1 MSRDPRGDTR
11 KTRERRS
18 DFAWGSLTSTL
29 ATGAVL
35 GIVNA
40 LLTIALVSLI
50 FRGELAES
58 LPLGIGLGL
67 TSSAVI
73 GFIIAARSSFSGVY
87 AGVQDSSAAIIG
99 LSAVSITGAL
109 VGSAGLSTVVA
120 MVAATSLATGVVL
133 LAMGYL
139 GWGEIARYIPF
150 PVIGGLLAGTGYLIL
165 TGTLGILGVTAVSDL
180 SSGDA
185 VGLIWPALALA
196 TAFFIAA
203 RRGWSSRSYL
213 VFLVAAV
220 GGFHILSGLSGVDR
234 AASLDR
240 GWLLGPFPEGGI
252 WPDSVVSSFIEADWG
267 AIAGEVPGLVTVL
280 IVVPITLL
288 LYISALEVETRIDVD
303 MNRELQA
310 TGWANVAAGVIGG
323 PPGYMYMSD
332 TAITSRLLGQRRG
345 PALVAPALIML
356 VVALGGAMLELI
368 PQFVI
373 GGLLLFVGA
382 EFAYEWLWVSRRR
395 MSKPDYTLMWGIL
408 VVIAT
413 IGFLPGVLAG
423 LIAATFLFVV
433 RYSRIDVVKHEFTGA
448 DRRSNI
454 ERSLVETDYLRDK
467 GSVVV
472 GFQLQGFIFF
482 GTASRIL
489 GRLRKLIDEPDPPE
503 MVIVDFKRVTGVD
516 SSAIAVFE
524 RVTLLAREKRLR
536 LVVTDLA
543 ESQRSQFESLIA
555 TYADVVVLQSDLDH
569 GIAWCEEQILA
580 GADLVATNGHELLGD
595 LAHDLAAYLVDREFA
610 PGEVL
615 MRQGDPSPGIYLIR
629 SGRATVLL
637 DGLDGKAKRLRTL
650 LGGTVLGEISLYRDE
665 PCTAT
670 VVADDYSEVLHLTPD
685 RFADLCRSDPRLAA
699 ELHAF
704 VARALAGRVSHANR
718 AIQVL
723 RD

>member
-1 MSRDPRGDTR
+1 MKRVPRGGVGR
-11 KTRERRS
+11 SAELLS
-18 DFAWGSLTSTL
+18 DFVPGSITSTL

-58 LPLGIGLGL
+58 LPLGIGFAL

-73 GFIIAARSSFSGVY
+73 GFIVAARSSFSGVY

-99 LSAVSITGAL
+99 LSAASLTAVA
-109 VGSAGLSTVVA
+109 VGSAGLSSVVA
-120 MVAATSLATGVVL
+120 MVAATSLTTGLVL

-139 GWGEIARYIPF
+139 GWGEIARYVPF

-165 TGTLGILGVTAVSDL
+165 SGTLGILGVDSASAL
-180 SSGDA
+180 FSGNA
-185 VGLIWPALALA
+185 PGLLWPALALA
-196 TAFFIAA
+196 TVFFIAA

-213 VFLVAAV
+213 VFLTAAV
-220 GGFHILSGLSGVDR
+220 GGFHILIGLSGVGR
-234 AASLDR
+234 AAALDR
-240 GWLLGPFPEGGI
+240 GWLLGPFPEGGV
-252 WPDSVVSSFIEADWG
+252 WPGTVVSYFADADWS
-267 AIAGEVPGLVTVL
+267 AVAGEIPGLVTVL

-288 LYISALEVETRIDVD
+288 LYISALEIETRVDVD

-332 TAITSRLLGQRRG
+332 TVITSRLLGPRRG
-345 PALVAPALIML
+345 PALVAPALIVL
-356 VVALGGAMLELI
+356 VVALGGTMLELI

-395 MSKPDYTLMWGIL
+395 MSRSDYTLMWGIL

-423 LIAATFLFVV
+423 LIAAAVLFVV

-454 ERSLVETDYLRDK
+454 ERSLVETDYLRDN

-489 GRLRKLIDEPDPPE
+489 GRLRALLDEPDPPE
-503 MVIVDFKRVTGVD
+503 MVIMDFKRVTGVD
-516 SSAIAVFE
+516 SSAVAAFE
-524 RVTLLAREKRLR
+524 RVTLFAREMRLHFIF
-536 LVVTDLA
+536 TDLA
-543 ESQRSQFESLIA
+543 AAQRSQFEGLFEAYPNVVSL
-555 TYADVVVLQSDLDH
+555 QPDLDH
-569 GIAWCEEQILA
+569 GMAWCEEQILA
-580 GADLVATNGHELLGD
+580 NVDLIAANGHELLEG
-595 LAHDLAAYLVDREFA
+595 LAHDLAAYLVNRKFA

-615 MRQGDPSPGIYLIR
+615 MRRGDPSPGIYLIR
-629 SGRATVLL
+629 TGRATVLL
-637 DGLDGKAKRLRTL
+637 DGLDGEAKRLRTL
-650 LGGTVLGEISLYRDE
+650 LAGTVLGEISLYRDE

>member
-1 MSRDPRGDTR
+1 MG
-11 KTRERRS
+11 ELRS
-18 DFAWGSLTSTL
+18 DFAPGSLTSTL

-50 FRGELAES
+50 FRGDLAES
-58 LPLGIGLGL
+58 LPLGVGLGL

-73 GFIIAARSSFSGVY
+73 GLVIAIRSSFSGVY

-120 MVAATSLATGVVL
+120 MVAATSIATGVVL

-139 GWGEIARYIPF
+139 GWGEIARYVPF
-150 PVIGGLLAGTGYLIL
+150 PVIGGLLAGTGYLII
-165 TGTLGILGVTAVSDL
+165 TGALGILGVSSVSDVF
-180 SSGDA
+180 SGDTS
-185 VGLIWPALALA
+185 GLLWPALALA
-196 TAFFIAA
+196 LAFFVAA
-203 RRGWSSRSYL
+203 RRGWSSRAYL
-213 VFLVAAV
+213 IFLTVAIGSFHLVA
-220 GGFHILSGLSGVDR
+220 GLSGVEKST
-234 AASLDR
+234 ALDR
-240 GWLLGPFPEGGI
+240 GWLLGPFPDSGI
-252 WPDSVVSSFIEADWG
+252 WPRTAVFSFIEADWG
-267 AIAGEVPGLVTVL
+267 AIAGELPGLVTVL

-288 LYISALEVETRIDVD
+288 LYISALEIETRVDVD

-310 TGWANVAAGVIGG
+310 TGWANVAGGFIGG

-332 TAITSRLLGQRRG
+332 TVITSRLLGPRRG
-345 PALVAPALIML
+345 PALVAPAWIIL
-356 VVALGGAMLELI
+356 VVALGGTMLELI

-382 EFAYEWLWVSRRR
+382 EFAYEWIWVSRRR
-395 MSKPDYTLMWGIL
+395 MSKPDYALMWGIL

-454 ERSLVETDYLRDK
+454 ERSLVETDYLSDN

-489 GRLRKLIDEPDPPE
+489 GRVRALLDDPDPPE
-503 MVIVDFKRVTGVD
+503 MVIIDFKRVTGVD
-516 SSAIAVFE
+516 SSAVAVFE
-524 RVTLLAREKRLR
+524 RVTMFAREKRLR
-536 LVVTDLA
+536 FIFTDLA
-543 ESQRSQFESLIA
+543 ETQRSQFETLIA
-555 TYADVVVLQSDLDH
+555 TYPDVVTLQPDLDH
-569 GIAWCEEQILA
+569 GIAWCEEQILS
-580 GADLVATNGHELLGD
+580 GADLVATTGHELLGGLERD
-595 LAHDLAAYLVDREFA
+595 LAEYLVDRTFE

-629 SGRATVLL
+629 TGRATVLL
-637 DGLDGKAKRLRTL
+637 DGLDGQAKRLRTL

-670 VVADDYSEVLHLTPD
+670 VVADDQSEVLHLTPE
-685 RFADLCRSDPRLAA
+685 RFADLCRSDPPLAA

-704 VARALAGRVSHANR
+704 VARVLAGRVSHANR

>member
-1 MSRDPRGDTR
+1 MSRDPRGGTGNR
-11 KTRERRS
+11 QELRS
-18 DFAWGSLTSTL
+18 DFLPGAVTSTL

-35 GIVNA
+35 GVVNA

-50 FRGELAES
+50 FRGDLADS

-73 GFIIAARSSFSGVY
+73 GLIIAALSSFSGVY

-99 LSAVSITGAL
+99 LSAVSITGVL

-139 GWGEIARYIPF
+139 GWGEIARYVPF

-165 TGTLGILGVTAVSDL
+165 TGTLGILDIDSVSDL
-180 SSGDA
+180 FSDNA
-185 VGLIWPALALA
+185 VGLFWPALALA

-213 VFLVAAV
+213 VFLATAV
-220 GGFHILSGLSGVDR
+220 GGFHILAGMSGVSR
-234 AASLDR
+234 AAALDR

-252 WPDSVVSSFIEADWG
+252 WPGWVVTSFVEADWG
-267 AIAGEVPGLVTVL
+267 VIAGELAGLVTVL

-288 LYISALEVETRIDVD
+288 LYISALEIETRVDVD
-303 MNRELQA
+303 MNKELQA
-310 TGWANVAAGVIGG
+310 TGWANLAAGVIGG

-332 TAITSRLLGQRRG
+332 TVITSRLLGKRRG
-345 PALVAPALIML
+345 PALVAPALIIL
-356 VVALGGAMLELI
+356 VVALGGATLELI

-395 MSKPDYTLMWGIL
+395 MSIPDYTLMWGIL

-413 IGFLPGVLAG
+413 IGFLTGVLAG

-454 ERSLVETDYLRDK
+454 ERSLVETDYLRDN
-467 GSVVV
+467 GSVMV

-489 GRLRKLIDEPDPPE
+489 GRLRILLDEPDPPK
-503 MVIVDFKRVTGVD
+503 MVILDFKRVTGVD
-516 SSAIAVFE
+516 SSAVAVFE
-524 RVTLLAREKRLR
+524 RVILFAREKALNF
-536 LVVTDLA
+536 VFTDLA
-543 ESQRSQFESLIA
+543 ETQRSQFASLIA
-555 TYADVVVLQSDLDH
+555 TYADVVNVQSDLDH
-569 GIAWCEEQILA
+569 GIAWCEERILA
-580 GADLVATNGHELLGD
+580 GADLVASDGHEPLGD
-595 LAHDLAAYLVDREFA
+595 LADHLAAYLVDRKFA

-670 VVADDYSEVLHLTPD
+670 VVTDEESEVLHLTPD
-685 RFADLCRSDPRLAA
+685 RFADLCRADPRLAA

-704 VARALAGRVSHANR
+704 VARALAGRVGHANR

>member
-1 MSRDPRGDTR
+1 MIRDPQGRAG
-11 KTRERRS
+11 KTRGLRA
-18 DFAWGSLTSTL
+18 DFAPGAVISTL
-29 ATGAVL
+29 ATGVVL

-50 FRGELAES
+50 FRGELARS
-58 LPLGIGLGL
+58 LPLGIGLAL

-73 GFIIAARSSFSGVY
+73 GFVVAARSSFSGVY

-99 LSAVSITGAL
+99 LSAVSITAVL

-120 MVAATSLATGVVL
+120 MVATTSLATGVVL

-139 GWGEIARYIPF
+139 GWGEIARYVPF

-165 TGTLGILGVTAVSDL
+165 TGALGILGVDSVSDL
-180 SSGDA
+180 TADNA
-185 VGLIWPALALA
+185 VGLVWPALALGA
-196 TAFFIAA
+196 VFFVAA

-213 VFLVAAV
+213 IFLAAAV
-220 GGFHILSGLSGVDR
+220 GGFHVVAALSGVGR
-234 AASLDR
+234 TAGLDR
-240 GWLLGPFPEGGI
+240 GWLLGPFPEGGV
-252 WPDSVVSSFIEADWG
+252 WPGSVVSYFVEADWA
-267 AIAGEVPGLVTVL
+267 AIAGELPGLVTVL

-288 LYISALEVETRIDVD
+288 LYISALEFETRVDVD
-303 MNRELQA
+303 MNRELQV
-310 TGWANVAAGVIGG
+310 TGWANVAAGLVGG

-332 TAITSRLLGQRRG
+332 TVVTSRLLGQRRG
-345 PALVAPALIML
+345 PALVAPALIIF
-356 VVALGGAMLELI
+356 VVALGGEVLELI

-382 EFAYEWLWVSRRR
+382 EFAYEWLWASRRR
-395 MSKPDYTLMWGIL
+395 MTVPDYTLMWGIL
-408 VVIAT
+408 VVIAVV
-413 IGFLPGVLAG
+413 GFLPGVLTG
-423 LIAATFLFVV
+423 LIAAIVLFVF
-433 RYSRIDVVKHEFTGA
+433 RYSRIAVVKNEFTGA
-448 DRRSNI
+448 ERRSNI
-454 ERSLVETDYLRDK
+454 ERSLVETDYLRDHA
-467 GSVVV
+467 SVVV

-489 GRLRKLIDEPDPPE
+489 EHLRALLDAPDPPE
-503 MVIVDFKRVTGVD
+503 MVIMDFRQVTGVD
-516 SSAIAVFE
+516 SSAVALFE
-524 RVTLLAREKRLR
+524 RVSLFARDKRLQ
-536 LVVTDLA
+536 LVLTDLA
-543 ESQRSQFESLIA
+543 ESQRSQFGSLIA
-555 TYADVVVLQSDLDH
+555 AYPDVVEVQPDLDH
-569 GIAWCEEQILA
+569 GIAWCEEQVLA
-580 GADLVATNGHELLGD
+580 GADLATSNGHEPLGD
-595 LAHDLAAYLVDREFA
+595 LANDLASYLIRRDVA

-629 SGRATVLL
+629 SGQATVLL

-650 LGGTVLGEISLYRDE
+650 LGGTVLGEISLYRNE

-670 VVADDYSEVLHLTPD
+670 VVADDKCEVLHLTPE

-704 VARALAGRVSHANR
+704 VARVLAGRVSHANR

>member
-1 MSRDPRGDTR
+1 MRRDPRGGAGRRWDL
-11 KTRERRS
+11 RS
-18 DFAWGSLTSTL
+18 DFVPGSITSTL
-29 ATGAVL
+29 AAGAVL

-40 LLTIALVSLI
+40 LLTIALVSLV
-50 FRGELAES
+50 FRGELAQH
-58 LPLGIGLGL
+58 LPLGIGFGL
-67 TSSAVI
+67 MSSAVI
-73 GFIIAARSSFSGVY
+73 GFIVAARSSFSGVY

-99 LSAVSITGAL
+99 LSAASLTGGA
-109 VGSAGLSTVVA
+109 VGSAGLSSVVA
-120 MVAATSLATGVVL
+120 MVAATSLATGFVL

-139 GWGEIARYIPF
+139 GWGEIARYVPF

-165 TGTLGILGVTAVSDL
+165 SGTLGILGVDSASDL
-180 SSGDA
+180 FSGNA
-185 VGLIWPALALA
+185 PGLLWPALALA
-196 TAFFIAA
+196 TVFFIAA

-213 VFLVAAV
+213 VFLAAAV
-220 GGFHILSGLSGVDR
+220 GGFHVLIGLSGVGR
-234 AASLDR
+234 AAALDR
-240 GWLLGPFPEGGI
+240 GWLLGPFPEGGV
-252 WPDSVVSSFIEADWG
+252 WPGTVVSYFVDADWS
-267 AIAGEVPGLVTVL
+267 AVAGEIPGLVTVL

-288 LYISALEVETRIDVD
+288 LYISALEIETRVDVD

-310 TGWANVAAGVIGG
+310 TGWANVAAGVLGG

-332 TAITSRLLGQRRG
+332 TVITSRLLGHRRG
-345 PALVAPALIML
+345 PALVAPALIVL
-356 VVALGGAMLELI
+356 VVALGGTMLELI

-395 MSKPDYTLMWGIL
+395 MSRSDYTLMWGIL

-413 IGFLPGVLAG
+413 IGFLQGVLSG

-454 ERSLVETDYLRDK
+454 ERSLVETDYLRDN

-472 GFQLQGFIFF
+472 VFQLQGFIFF

-489 GRLRKLIDEPDPPE
+489 GHLRALLDEPDPPE
-503 MVIVDFKRVTGVD
+503 MVIMDFKRVTGVD
-516 SSAIAVFE
+516 SSAVAAFE
-524 RVTLLAREKRLR
+524 RVTLLARERRLHFIF
-536 LVVTDLA
+536 TDLA
-543 ESQRSQFESLIA
+543 ETHRSQFESLLEA
-555 TYADVVVLQSDLDH
+555 YPNVVSLQPDLDH

-580 GADLVATNGHELLGD
+580 DADLVATNEHELLGG
-595 LAHDLAAYLVDREFA
+595 LAHDLAAYLVDRRFA

-615 MRQGDPSPGIYLIR
+615 MRQGDPSPGIYLIQT
-629 SGRATVLL
+629 GRATVLL
-637 DGLDGKAKRLRTL
+637 DGLDGEAKRLRTL
-650 LGGTVLGEISLYRDE
+650 LAGTVLGEISLYRDE

-723 RD
+723 GD